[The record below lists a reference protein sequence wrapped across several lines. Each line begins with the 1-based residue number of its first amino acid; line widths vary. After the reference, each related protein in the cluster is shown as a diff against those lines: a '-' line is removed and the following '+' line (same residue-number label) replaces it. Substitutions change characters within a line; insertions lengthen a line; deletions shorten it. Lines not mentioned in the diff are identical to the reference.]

1 METERLHTNLVPAA
15 AADLEAEKTA
25 SQMNRADVVNRA
37 LRLYHFLMEEKRGGR
52 EICVRDKK
60 TGNVEPVKMTPLVK
74 TVITIQPGNSPDGTY
89 DVRWPMP
96 YPFHV
101 DAETGDVGY
110 QDLWKGDPFRVVGF
124 QKEVD
129 VQKVDLHWHDAAA
142 DPQKIVGMFPVML
155 GTNGEEPKM
164 YNLDTPITDVSVQ
177 EIESE

>member
-25 SQMNRADVVNRA
+25 SQMSRADVVNRA

-60 TGNVEPVKMTPLVK
+60 TGDVEPVKMTPLVK

-89 DVRWPMP
+89 DVHQPMP
-96 YPFHV
+96 YPYHV
-101 DAETGDVGY
+101 DAATGDIEH
-110 QDLWKGDPFRVVGF
+110 QDLWKGNPSRVVGF
-124 QKEVD
+124 QKEAT
-129 VQKVDLHWHDAAA
+129 VQSIDLLWKDAAA
-142 DPQKIVGMFPVML
+142 DPDQIVGMFPVL
-155 GTNGEEPKM
+155 SDTSGKRDKM
-164 YNLDTPITDVSVQ
+164 YNLTDPITDVSVQ